1 MSVNFFSK
9 KLPHTLIGGSE
20 QPEQPQVG
28 RYWQTICTL
37 LAIRHLA
44 PKQPMEKIKQR
55 YSYSV
60 MNYITV
66 SLASIF
72 GIGLLSIFISY
83 WVTDMSDKD
92 AQAIN
97 MSGSMRMQTY
107 HIGLALQRGEKQ
119 AARTYIDEL
128 DQTWNHALFIKQR
141 SHNSSDLLNDYFYD
155 AYNHWQQE
163 LKPRLIHQAN
173 TPTTPDLPINMI
185 DKQVLLTD
193 TLVDQFQKEAE
204 GRIRNLRL
212 FQIFVLFIT
221 VSVGSV
227 IFYLLK
233 NRIEKPLLQLTQA
246 AHRIGKGDFGH
257 QVDVEGRD
265 ELTLLGA
272 VINQMS
278 TSISHMYDEL
288 DDRVKQRT
296 QELRRNNI
304 NLEFLLNTAR
314 RILDSHN
321 KPLDFQQLLDD
332 LSSAMHGNTTLELCL
347 FTAQGDKPYL
357 QLAPHQTPTTDC
369 TLRSCEGCQGQA
381 PFTPIDSISLNEKF
395 PIVRDDMHY
404 GVINVRSPAMT
415 PLPEWQEQLLRSA
428 ADQFALALSLS
439 AQKDQEHRL
448 AMLNERTVIARELH
462 DSLAQ
467 ALSYL
472 QIQVTRLQKSH
483 DKQKYDLQQ
492 PIIDELREGLSSAYR
507 QLRELLTTFRLKID
521 TCGLQG
527 ALENAVKQLRERT
540 HMHVNLHYQLSNL
553 PLTPTEEI
561 HLLQIIREASQNAI
575 NHSRG
580 EHLNISLKQLP
591 DKSIELL
598 IDDDGIGIP
607 DTPEKLNHYGLA
619 IMNERS
625 RHLNG
630 KVEIFPR
637 EQGGTRVACRFHPNF
652 IEQQALSSEQ
662 A

>member
-1 MSVNFFSK
+1 
-9 KLPHTLIGGSE
+9 
-20 QPEQPQVG
+20 
-28 RYWQTICTL
+28 
-37 LAIRHLA
+37 
-44 PKQPMEKIKQR
+44 MEHIKQR

-60 MNYITV
+60 MNYITI

-72 GIGLLSIFISY
+72 GIGLLSIFISF
-83 WVTDMSDKD
+83 WVTELADKD

-97 MSGSMRMQTY
+97 LSGSMRMQTY
-107 HIGLALQRGEKQ
+107 HIGLALQRGEGEE
-119 AARTYIDEL
+119 ALSYINEL
-128 DQTWNHALFIKQR
+128 SDTWNHALFIKQR
-141 SHNSSDLLNDYFYD
+141 TIDTSEPLNEYFYR
-155 AYNHWQQE
+155 AYNHWQKT
-163 LKPRLIHQAN
+163 LKPLLTALTEYAGE
-173 TPTTPDLPINMI
+173 TPLPIDII
-185 DKQVLLTD
+185 DKQVELTD
-193 TLVDQFQKEAE
+193 DLVDQFQKEAE
-204 GRIRNLRL
+204 DRIRHLRL
-212 FQIFVLFIT
+212 FQALVLFIT
-221 VSVGSV
+221 VSVGSL

-233 NRIEKPLLQLTQA
+233 NRIEKPLSQLTQA

-265 ELTLLGA
+265 ELALLGA

-288 DDRVKQRT
+288 DDRVKKRT

-321 KPLDFQQLLDD
+321 KPLDFQQLLDN
-332 LSSAMHGNTTLELCL
+332 LSGAMHGKTTLELCL

-357 QLAPHQTPTTDC
+357 QLAPHDGEKTDC
-369 TLRSCEGCQGQA
+369 TLRSCEGCHGNA
-381 PFTPIDSISLNEKF
+381 PFSPIESVSLNEKF
-395 PIVRDDMHY
+395 PIVRDETHY
-404 GVINVRSPAMT
+404 GVINVRSPNMA

-472 QIQVTRLQKSH
+472 QIQVTRLQKSN
-483 DKQKYDLQQ
+483 DKKRYDLQQ

-521 TCGLQG
+521 TAGLQG
-527 ALENAVKQLRERT
+527 ALENTVKQLRERT
-540 HMHVNLHYQLSNL
+540 EMNVNLHYQLANL
-553 PLTPTEEI
+553 PLNPTEEI
-561 HLLQIIREASQNAI
+561 HLLQIIREASQNSI
-575 NHSRG
+575 NHSGG
-580 EHLNISLKQLP
+580 ENLNISLNQLA
-591 DKSIELL
+591 DKSINLI

-625 RHLNG
+625 RHLHG
-630 KVEIFPR
+630 KVDISPR
-637 EQGGTRVACRFHPNF
+637 ESGGTRVECTFMPNF
-652 IEQQALSSEQ
+652 IEQTSATT
-662 A
+662 